1 MKNENM
7 DHRFQKENIEL
18 KKHHE
23 LLQAQQELAF
33 LRGLF

>member
-1 MKNENM
+1 MKNGNL

-18 KKHHE
+18 KKHHV
-23 LLQAQQELAF
+23 LLQGQQELAF